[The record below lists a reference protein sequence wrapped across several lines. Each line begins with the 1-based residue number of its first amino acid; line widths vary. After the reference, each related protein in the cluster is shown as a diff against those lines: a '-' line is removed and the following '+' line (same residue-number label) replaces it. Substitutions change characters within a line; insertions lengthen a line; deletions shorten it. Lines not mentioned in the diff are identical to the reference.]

1 MINIIAALS
10 QRSRHG
16 LLPACAGLCL
26 LGGVAAHAAPAP
38 FWIDADTRAQAGS
51 IVASGSEL
59 RSLLGV
65 GDTVLA
71 HWPAQDPGR
80 SSQAGSGGFDPSPQG
95 SAGTRQAP
103 ACAGRL
109 PAAKAGTRRYHIL
122 RELPARIPAGDARHL
137 STAATMA
144 PGVLVQPVGTAT
156 AAASMAPASLAST
169 SRSLLAIAQAADAI
183 RPGDLLLPLDS
194 PAIAPVTA
202 PYPPSS
208 CMPP

>member
-194 PAIAPVTA
+194 PAIAPDTA

-208 CMPP
+208 CVPP